1 MLREEELY
9 WFQRSKAT
17 RLLQGDA
24 NTRYF
29 QLVAN
34 GRHRKTRIFQLEQ
47 DEGTIVGHD
56 NLKTYITEY
65 YKNLFGEPEQNDF
78 SLNEDTTEDIPQVS
92 QIENEFLCDE
102 FSEKEIRDAVFQME
116 HNKAPGPD
124 GFPAEFYQFFW
135 ETIKADLIQL
145 FVEFHRGELPL
156 HSLNFG
162 VITLLPKKEDATK
175 VQQYRPICL
184 LNVSF
189 KIFTKVLMNRLS
201 VVAQKI
207 IRPSQT
213 AFIPGRHILEGV
225 VILHETIHEMHK
237 KKKNGVILK
246 LDFEKAY
253 DKVKWPFLQQVLRMK
268 GFSTTW
274 CAWIN
279 QVITKGSVAI
289 KVNDDVGHY
298 FQTRKGVRQGDPLSP
313 ILFNIVVDMLA
324 ILIERAKENQQFK
337 GVVPH
342 LIDDGLSILQYAD
355 DTILFMEHNLEQA
368 KNLKLLLCAFEQL
381 SGLKINF
388 HKSELFCFGETQAVQ
403 MEYEQIFGCSQG
415 MFPFRYLGIP
425 MHYRRL

>member
-1 MLREEELY
+1 M
-9 WFQRSKAT
+9 
-17 RLLQGDA
+17 
-24 NTRYF
+24 
-29 QLVAN
+29 
-34 GRHRKTRIFQLEQ
+34 
-47 DEGTIVGHD
+47 
-56 NLKTYITEY
+56 
-65 YKNLFGEPEQNDF
+65 
-78 SLNEDTTEDIPQVS
+78 
-92 QIENEFLCDE
+92 
-102 FSEKEIRDAVFQME
+102 
-116 HNKAPGPD
+116 
-124 GFPAEFYQFFW
+124 
-135 ETIKADLIQL
+135 
-145 FVEFHRGELPL
+145 PL

-189 KIFTKVLMNRLS
+189 KIFTKVLTNRLS

-253 DKVKWPFLQQVLRMK
+253 DKVKWQFLQQVLRMK

-355 DTILFMEHNLEQA
+355 DTILFMEHNLEKA
-368 KNLKLLLCAFEQL
+368 KTSNFYYVHLNNCLASRLIFIKANYSALGRPRL
-381 SGLKINF
+381 SKWNMN
-388 HKSELFCFGETQAVQ
+388 KSLAAAKVCFRFDT
-403 MEYEQIFGCSQG
+403 
-415 MFPFRYLGIP
+415 
-425 MHYRRL
+425 

>member
-1 MLREEELY
+1 
-9 WFQRSKAT
+9 
-17 RLLQGDA
+17 
-24 NTRYF
+24 
-29 QLVAN
+29 
-34 GRHRKTRIFQLEQ
+34 
-47 DEGTIVGHD
+47 
-56 NLKTYITEY
+56 
-65 YKNLFGEPEQNDF
+65 
-78 SLNEDTTEDIPQVS
+78 
-92 QIENEFLCDE
+92 
-102 FSEKEIRDAVFQME
+102 ME

-124 GFPAEFYQFFW
+124 GFPAEFFQFFW
-135 ETIKADLIQL
+135 ETIKADLLQL
-145 FVEFHRGELPL
+145 FVEFHKGEMPL

-189 KIFTKVLMNRLS
+189 KIFTKVLTNRLS
-201 VVAQKI
+201 TVAQKI

-237 KKKNGVILK
+237 KKKNGVVLK

-253 DKVKWPFLQQVLRMK
+253 DKVKWPFLQQVLWMK
-268 GFSTTW
+268 GFSTKW

-313 ILFNIVVDMLA
+313 ILFNIVVYMLA
-324 ILIERAKENQQFK
+324 ILIARAKENQQFK

-342 LIDDGLSILQYAD
+342 LVNDGLSILQYAD
-355 DTILFMEHNLEQA
+355 DTILFMEDNIEQA

-388 HKSELFCFGETQAVQ
+388 HKSELFCFGEAMVFKT
-403 MEYEQIFGCSQG
+403 EYEQIFGCGQG

-425 MHYRRL
+425 MHYKRLKNSDWKGVDERFQKRLSGWKGKLLSAGGKLVLINSVLSSLPLFMFSFFEVPRVV

>member
-1 MLREEELY
+1 LEHKRVLSAELSGLLREEELY

-65 YKNLFGEPEQNDF
+65 YKNLFREPEQNDF

-189 KIFTKVLMNRLS
+189 KIFTKVLTNRLS

-253 DKVKWPFLQQVLRMK
+253 DKVK
-268 GFSTTW
+268 
-274 CAWIN
+274 
-279 QVITKGSVAI
+279 
-289 KVNDDVGHY
+289 
-298 FQTRKGVRQGDPLSP
+298 
-313 ILFNIVVDMLA
+313 
-324 ILIERAKENQQFK
+324 
-337 GVVPH
+337 
-342 LIDDGLSILQYAD
+342 
-355 DTILFMEHNLEQA
+355 
-368 KNLKLLLCAFEQL
+368 
-381 SGLKINF
+381 
-388 HKSELFCFGETQAVQ
+388 
-403 MEYEQIFGCSQG
+403 
-415 MFPFRYLGIP
+415 
-425 MHYRRL
+425 

>member
-1 MLREEELY
+1 MEHKRVLSAELSGLLREEELY

-175 VQQYRPICL
+175 VQQYRSICL

-189 KIFTKVLMNRLS
+189 KVFTKVLMNRVS

-207 IRPSQT
+207 IKPSQT

-298 FQTRKGVRQGDPLSP
+298 FQTRK
-313 ILFNIVVDMLA
+313 
-324 ILIERAKENQQFK
+324 
-337 GVVPH
+337 
-342 LIDDGLSILQYAD
+342 
-355 DTILFMEHNLEQA
+355 
-368 KNLKLLLCAFEQL
+368 
-381 SGLKINF
+381 
-388 HKSELFCFGETQAVQ
+388 
-403 MEYEQIFGCSQG
+403 
-415 MFPFRYLGIP
+415 
-425 MHYRRL
+425 